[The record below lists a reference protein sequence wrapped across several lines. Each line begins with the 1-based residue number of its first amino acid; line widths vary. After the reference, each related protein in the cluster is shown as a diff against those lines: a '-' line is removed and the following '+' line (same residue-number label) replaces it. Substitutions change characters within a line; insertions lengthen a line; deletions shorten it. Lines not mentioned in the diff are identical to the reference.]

1 VRVAPKKCIR
11 MAQTESEQCAK
22 SKVSLVA
29 GERRTVNRGIV
40 NRSRFNHFPRSALRY
55 NSAVSD
61 KNDFLELPG
70 LRVTVDRVIHHRDA
84 QTPPDRPHCFA
95 YFITI
100 HNDSD
105 VAVTIK
111 GRKWVVK
118 NARGEITAVEGDGV
132 VGQFPKIVPGE
143 SFSYN
148 SFHLNDTTTAVAEGS
163 YIGIDE
169 RGRKV
174 LTRIPK
180 FKMDARGTSTAD

>member
-1 VRVAPKKCIR
+1 
-11 MAQTESEQCAK
+11 M
-22 SKVSLVA
+22 
-29 GERRTVNRGIV
+29 GYNR
-40 NRSRFNHFPRSALRY
+40 
-55 NSAVSD
+55 AVSD
-61 KNDFLELPG
+61 KTDFLELPG
-70 LRVTVDRVIHHRDA
+70 LRVTVDRVVHLRDA

-132 VGQFPKIVPGE
+132 VGQFPKIEPGE

-148 SFHLNDTTTAVAEGS
+148 SAHLNDTTTAVAEGS
-163 YIGIDE
+163 YIGVDD

-180 FKMDARGTSTAD
+180 FAMDARGTSTAN